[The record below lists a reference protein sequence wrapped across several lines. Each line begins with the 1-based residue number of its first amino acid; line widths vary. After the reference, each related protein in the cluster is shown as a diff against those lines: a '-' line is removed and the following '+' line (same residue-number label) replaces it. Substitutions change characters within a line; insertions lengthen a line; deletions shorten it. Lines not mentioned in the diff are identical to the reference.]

1 MRGRLGRFFA
11 FNNIKTA
18 GCFFLHYSF
27 NTKVATER
35 AGIWIDDSCRV
46 PMCCKSL
53 SMEVTY
59 IFACLYPL
67 QFCLLVSFAIDFYVL
82 FFCAIVDEY
91 RHDLF
96 AIRIGRSHD

>member
-53 SMEVTY
+53 
-59 IFACLYPL
+59 
-67 QFCLLVSFAIDFYVL
+67 DFYVL